1 MKQVKQRFEF
11 GSFLIWITLLTLTL
25 LTYFIGESD
34 LVGALPMLTML
45 TMLTISLIKGQLVA
59 NFFMGLRSVSW
70 GWRLIMPSYFLLVG
84 SFVALAYLNS

>member
-1 MKQVKQRFEF
+1 MKQVKQRFEL
-11 GSFLIWITLLTLTL
+11 GNFLIWITLITLTL

-45 TMLTISLIKGQLVA
+45 MISLIKGQLVA

>member
-45 TMLTISLIKGQLVA
+45 MISLIKGQLVA

>member
-25 LTYFIGESD
+25 LTYFIGESN

-45 TMLTISLIKGQLVA
+45 MISLIKGQLVA

>member
-34 LVGALPMLTML
+34 LVGALPMLAML
-45 TMLTISLIKGQLVA
+45 MISLIKGQLVA

>member
-11 GSFLIWITLLTLTL
+11 GSFLIWVTLLTLTL

-45 TMLTISLIKGQLVA
+45 MISLIKGQLVA

>member
-1 MKQVKQRFEF
+1 
-11 GSFLIWITLLTLTL
+11 
-25 LTYFIGESD
+25 
-34 LVGALPMLTML
+34 MLTML
-45 TMLTISLIKGQLVA
+45 MISLIKGQLVA

>member
-1 MKQVKQRFEF
+1 MKQVKQRFEL
-11 GSFLIWITLLTLTL
+11 GNFLIWITLITLTL

-34 LVGALPMLTML
+34 LVGALPML

>member
-45 TMLTISLIKGQLVA
+45 MISLIKGQLVA
-59 NFFMGLRSVSW
+59 NFFMGLRSVPW